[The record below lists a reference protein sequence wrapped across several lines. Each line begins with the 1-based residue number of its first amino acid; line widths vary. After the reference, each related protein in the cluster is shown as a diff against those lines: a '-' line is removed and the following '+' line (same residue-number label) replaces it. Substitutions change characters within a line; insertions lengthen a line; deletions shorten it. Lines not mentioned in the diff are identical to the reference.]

1 MQHGR
6 DQRHDRGEVNLAPEK
21 PQRWR
26 RLPLA
31 APVHRTTEA
40 EAPGIIPT
48 QPGGAAARLAAKWRR
63 MDCTAALATTGR
75 LGDGRKI
82 AVEDEQLLMESG
94 VGQHGLV
101 QEVRPLN

>member
-1 MQHGR
+1 
-6 DQRHDRGEVNLAPEK
+6 
-21 PQRWR
+21 
-26 RLPLA
+26 
-31 APVHRTTEA
+31 
-40 EAPGIIPT
+40 
-48 QPGGAAARLAAKWRR
+48 

>member
-1 MQHGR
+1 MRPRNRSDG
-6 DQRHDRGEVNLAPEK
+6 GVF
-21 PQRWR
+21 

-31 APVHRTTEA
+31 AAVHRTTEA

-82 AVEDEQLLMESG
+82 AVEDEQSLMESG